1 MGPAE
6 LKLLEERCPLSNTSS
21 SPRFSRSRSSSCCT
35 PQQPRLLGKLAPCAM
50 VTHSKFP
57 SAGMSHPLD
66 TSLRLKTFS
75 SKSEYQLVV
84 NAVRK
89 LQESGFY
96 WSTVTGGQANLLLST
111 EPTGTFLIRDS
122 SDQRHFF
129 TLSVKTESG
138 TKNLRIR
145 CEGGSFSLQ
154 SDPHSSQPVPRF
166 DCVLKLVHHYM
177 PLPEQHPGDAS
188 HPKRAYYIYSGGE
201 KIPLVLSRPLA
212 SNVSSLQHLC
222 RKTVNGHLDSY
233 EKMAHLPGPIK
244 EFLDQ
249 YDAPV

>member
-1 MGPAE
+1 
-6 LKLLEERCPLSNTSS
+6 
-21 SPRFSRSRSSSCCT
+21 
-35 PQQPRLLGKLAPCAM
+35 M

-57 SAGMSHPLD
+57 AAGMSHPLD

-84 NAVRK
+84 NTVRK

-96 WSTVTGGQANLLLST
+96 WSTVTGGEANLLLST
-111 EPTGTFLIRDS
+111 EPAGTFLIRDS

-138 TKNLRIR
+138 TKNLRIQ

-177 PLPEQHPGDAS
+177 PPAPCTVPEQSGAAL
-188 HPKRAYYIYSGGE
+188 HPKRTYYIYSGGE
-201 KIPLVLSRPLA
+201 KIPLVLSRPL
-212 SNVSSLQHLC
+212 SSSVSTLQHLC

-233 EKMAHLPGPIK
+233 EKMTQLPAPIK

-249 YDAPV
+249 YDAPL